1 MLCLN
6 LIFNTSFFKFEV
18 QKNVL
23 LLMVLYF
30 KYISEFIDGYYCT
43 LIVIFILLN
52 GCAIKPPHETGNF
65 KPNDLVELVKLD
77 TSIHLDIRYASS
89 NNFAGRPVYKEAK
102 AFLQRPAAEA
112 LIKISK
118 ELKYFNNRLLIF
130 DGYRPLS
137 VTKIFWNITFEENK
151 KFVADPKKGSRHNRG
166 CAIDLSLYEL
176 ASGEVVQ
183 MTSEHHEMSE
193 RSYPTYTSETTE
205 QRIKRDLLKTK
216 MEANGFTLCACEW
229 WHFDF
234 NGWQKFRIANI
245 PFSKIRKRET
255 IGRRIKCF

>member
-6 LIFNTSFFKFEV
+6 LTFNTSFFKFEV

-43 LIVIFILLN
+43 LIVTFILLN

-77 TSIHLDIRYASS
+77 TAIHLDIRYASS

-112 LIKISK
+112 LVKISK
-118 ELKYFNNRLLIF
+118 ELKYF
-130 DGYRPLS
+130 
-137 VTKIFWNITFEENK
+137 
-151 KFVADPKKGSRHNRG
+151 
-166 CAIDLSLYEL
+166 
-176 ASGEVVQ
+176 
-183 MTSEHHEMSE
+183 
-193 RSYPTYTSETTE
+193 
-205 QRIKRDLLKTK
+205 
-216 MEANGFTLCACEW
+216 
-229 WHFDF
+229 
-234 NGWQKFRIANI
+234 
-245 PFSKIRKRET
+245 
-255 IGRRIKCF
+255 